1 MKGGKT
7 NAMRIL
13 DQMRMAYT
21 PHSYENP
28 GEPKSG
34 VAVAEELGV
43 SAGRIFKTLVT
54 HAGADYYVFVIP
66 ADKEL
71 DLKKAARACGAKKI
85 EMLPLKELFLRTGYH
100 KGGCSPLGM
109 KKDFPTFIDRLAEE
123 EETVFVSA
131 GKVGQQIEIRPADL
145 RTAVGGEYAH
155 LHEE

>member
-1 MKGGKT
+1 
-7 NAMRIL
+7 MRIL

-71 DLKKAARACGAKKI
+71 DLKKAARACGAKK
-85 EMLPLKELFLRTGYH
+85 LKCCR
-100 KGGCSPLGM
+100 
-109 KKDFPTFIDRLAEE
+109 
-123 EETVFVSA
+123 
-131 GKVGQQIEIRPADL
+131 
-145 RTAVGGEYAH
+145 
-155 LHEE
+155 